1 MSSVK
6 LVCTVITNNEMKNVL
21 FIDIKTKWNPAKSPA
36 LGTQYYTGWIYSRPV
51 TGHLFGMRSS
61 ILCVTLCRSYDS
73 SEVDGCNWKHRTR
86 GIRRHGSFSPLASLI
101 VDLWSQSRDS
111 SSKHHLIRWNTFK
124 TRLGR
129 ALWDIYTSGCTLR
142 LYLVSASKPCYLKNQ
157 RKVSLLY

>member
-1 MSSVK
+1 M
-6 LVCTVITNNEMKNVL
+6 NVP
-21 FIDIKTKWNPAKSPA
+21 FIDIKTEWNPAKSPT
-36 LGTQYYTGWIYSRPV
+36 LGIQYYTCWIYSRPV

-124 TRLGR
+124 TLVGG
-129 ALWDIYTSGCTLR
+129 ALWDIYTSGCTLH
-142 LYLVSASKPCYLKNQ
+142 LYLVTASKPCYFQKWAYCI
-157 RKVSLLY
+157 RYCH